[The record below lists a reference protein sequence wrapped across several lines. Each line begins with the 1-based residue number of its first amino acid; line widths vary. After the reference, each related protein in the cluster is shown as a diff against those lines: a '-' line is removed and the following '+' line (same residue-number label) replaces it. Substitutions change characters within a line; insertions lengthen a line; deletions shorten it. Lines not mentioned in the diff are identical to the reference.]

1 MIEILKN
8 TSPQVAL
15 NIYSGTLDDDPAVEV
30 SFGNNVVYLSGVKTT
45 PTPLGTSEQW
55 TVSLPLEAT
64 AIQQTVEVHWFFH
77 IDGDELEQRFYYDI
91 ATPLIMPIDAANELG
106 FSLSPTS
113 SKYRSEKELLSAE
126 RLARYTIEEVT
137 GLSFGQESKTVTA
150 YGQNND
156 VLVLNEQIL
165 SISQIKENG
174 VVVYNPTDNINEFV
188 YTFEPTESGRSIRVA
203 NYGDIREYEGE
214 PLINI
219 AGGNSETSYSST
231 GLRASAFRGGSRYE
245 VTGTYGFN
253 SVPGDVQQAAILLIN
268 DFLCQESTWRTK
280 YVQQASM
287 SDFKFTFLG
296 EAFSGTGNAIA
307 DRILSRYQTLGMVV
321 I

>member
-15 NIYSGTLDDDPAVEV
+15 NVYSGTLSAAPTVQ
-30 SFGNNVVYLSGVKTT
+30 VVYGTVTYTGSAARPTT
-45 PTPLGTSEQW
+45 IPTGLTDQWLATVPLIATQTQQEISVIWTFQINSVQYVQNFKYDVSTPL
-55 TVSLPLEAT
+55 V
-64 AIQQTVEVHWFFH
+64 
-77 IDGDELEQRFYYDI
+77 
-91 ATPLIMPIDAANELG
+91 MPIDAAAELG
-106 FSLSPTS
+106 FSLSETS

-126 RLARYTIEEVT
+126 RAARYTIEQVT
-137 GLSFGQESKTVTA
+137 GLSFGKESKTVTA
-150 YGQNND
+150 YGQNSD

-174 VVVYNPTDNINEFV
+174 VIVYNPTSNINEFV

-219 AGGNSETSYSST
+219 AGGNSDTSYSST
-231 GLRASAFRGGSRYE
+231 GLRASAFKGGSRYE

-268 DFLCQESTWRTK
+268 DFLCQDSIWRTK

-287 SDFKFTFLG
+287 SDFKFTFFK
-296 EAFSGTGNAIA
+296 EAFHGTGNAIA
-307 DRILSRYQTLGMVV
+307 DRILSRYQTMDMVV

>member
-15 NIYSGTLDDDPAVEV
+15 NIYSGTLDSDPTVEINYL
-30 SFGNNVVYLSGVKTT
+30 NNIVYLTGTKTV
-45 PTPLGTSEQW
+45 PTPPGTSEQW
-55 TVSLPLEAT
+55 TVTMPLEAT
-64 AIQQTVEVHWFFH
+64 SNQQEVVAHWFFY
-77 IDGDELEQRFYYDI
+77 IDAEEFQQEFSYDI
-91 ATPLIMPIDAANELG
+91 ATPLVMPIDAANELG
-106 FSLSPTS
+106 FSLSTTS

-137 GLSFGQESKTVTA
+137 GLSFGKESKTVTA
-150 YGQNND
+150 YGQNSD

-174 VVVYNPTDNINEFV
+174 VVVYNPTNNINEFV

-231 GLRASAFRGGSRYE
+231 GLRASAFKGGSRYE

-268 DFLCQESTWRTK
+268 DFLCQESNWRTK

>member
-1 MIEILKN
+1 
-8 TSPQVAL
+8 
-15 NIYSGTLDDDPAVEV
+15 
-30 SFGNNVVYLSGVKTT
+30 
-45 PTPLGTSEQW
+45 
-55 TVSLPLEAT
+55 
-64 AIQQTVEVHWFFH
+64 
-77 IDGDELEQRFYYDI
+77 
-91 ATPLIMPIDAANELG
+91 MPIDAANELG

-137 GLSFGQESKTVTA
+137 GLSFGKESKTVTA
-150 YGQNND
+150 YGQNSD

-174 VVVYNPTDNINEFV
+174 VVVYNPTSNINEFV

-231 GLRASAFRGGSRYE
+231 GLRASAFKGGSRYE

>member
-15 NIYSGTLDDDPAVEV
+15 NIYSGTLDDDPSVEI
-30 SFGNNVVYLSGVKTT
+30 SFGNSVVYLSGNKTT

-55 TVSLPLEAT
+55 TVSLPLEST
-64 AIQQTVEVHWFFH
+64 DVQQAVEVHWFFH
-77 IDGDELEQRFYYDI
+77 INGDEFEQKFSYDI

-126 RLARYTIEEVT
+126 RLARYTIEQQT
-137 GLSFGQESKTVTA
+137 NTNFGSETKTVTVF
-150 YGQNND
+150 GQATD
-156 VLVLNEQIL
+156 ILVLNENIIAIQ
-165 SISQIKENG
+165 QIKENG
-174 VVVYNPTDNINEFV
+174 VVVYSPADDINEFP

-203 NYGDIREYEGE
+203 DYGDIREYEAE
-214 PLINI
+214 PLVSI
-219 AGGNSETSYSST
+219 AGANTDTSYSST
-231 GLRASAFRGGSRYE
+231 GLRSSAFRAGSRYE
-245 VTGTYGFN
+245 VTGIYGFAR
-253 SVPGDVQQAAILLIN
+253 VPSDIKQAAVLLIN
-268 DFLCQESTWRTK
+268 DFLCQDSTWRTK

-287 SDFKFTFLG
+287 SDFKFTFFK
-296 EAFSGTGNAIA
+296 EAFSGTGNAIV
-307 DRILSRYQTLGMVV
+307 DGILSRYQTLDMVV

>member
-15 NIYSGTLDDDPAVEV
+15 NIYSGTLDDDPSVEI
-30 SFGNNVVYLSGVKTT
+30 SFGSNVVYLSGTKTV
-45 PTPLGTSEQW
+45 PTPAGTSEQW
-55 TVSLPLEAT
+55 TVTLPLEAT
-64 AIQQTVEVHWFFH
+64 ANQQQITAHWFFY
-77 IDGDELEQRFYYDI
+77 IDSEEFQQEFFYDVC
-91 ATPLIMPIDAANELG
+91 TPLVMPIDSAAELG
-106 FSLSPTS
+106 FSLSETS

-126 RLARYTIEEVT
+126 RAARYTIEQVT
-137 GLSFGQESKTVTA
+137 GFSFGKESKTVTA
-150 YGQNND
+150 FGQNTD
-156 VLVLNEQIL
+156 ILVLNDQIL

-174 VVVYNPTDNINEFV
+174 VVVYNPTNNINEFV

-203 NYGDIREYEGE
+203 SYGDIREYEGE

-219 AGGNSETSYSST
+219 AGGNSENSYSST
-231 GLRASAFRGGSRYE
+231 GLRASAFKGGSRYE

-268 DFLCQESTWRTK
+268 DFLCQDSTWRTK

-287 SDFKFTFLG
+287 SDFKFTFFK

-307 DRILSRYQTLGMVV
+307 DRILSRYQTMDMVV